1 MTHLIYY
8 FKIIKKMKC
17 LFRIHKGGNH
27 MLTIILAVLFTPI
40 LIILGVIFSLAD
52 GYSNN
57 SPRRR
62 RRRR

>member
-1 MTHLIYY
+1 
-8 FKIIKKMKC
+8 MKS

-62 RRRR
+62 RRRRR

>member
-1 MTHLIYY
+1 
-8 FKIIKKMKC
+8 
-17 LFRIHKGGNH
+17 

-62 RRRR
+62 RRRRR